1 LNGLIAAAG
10 LTNLLRRTCTAA
22 ILRDKPHLA
31 WIHAGSP
38 KGHKAIRIPVKLVD
52 GSGVDLPI
60 QGLVMISA
68 DYLDRV
74 QSLIAHVRTF
84 IAEQEESISPCLTA
98 NALDGL
104 TARVNS
110 KNILDLKCC

>member
-1 LNGLIAAAG
+1 MPDA
-10 LTNLLRRTCTAA
+10 
-22 ILRDKPHLA
+22 KVV
-31 WIHAGSP
+31 
-38 KGHKAIRIPVKLVD
+38 RIPVKLVD

-74 QSLIAHVRTF
+74 QSLVANVRTF
-84 IAEQEESISPCLTA
+84 IAEQEESINPCLTA

-104 TARVNS
+104 REGIRAVDMPQKIR
-110 KNILDLKCC
+110 LG

>member
-1 LNGLIAAAG
+1 MIAKMPD
-10 LTNLLRRTCTAA
+10 L
-22 ILRDKPHLA
+22 
-31 WIHAGSP
+31 
-38 KGHKAIRIPVKLVD
+38 KAVRIPVKLVD

-74 QSLIAHVRTF
+74 QSLVAHVRTF
-84 IAEQEESISPCLTA
+84 IAEQEESISPRLTA

-104 TARVNS
+104 REGIRA
-110 KNILDLKCC
+110 LDMPQKVRLG